1 MGLCSIIYIT
11 ALYDWDVVYIGHG
24 DITEDGE
31 EVKYSQET
39 KKEFVYEQIIM
50 ILAIGGFYLISA
62 QSAQVYANSYWN
74 F

>member
-62 QSAQVYANSYWN
+62 QSAQVYATSY
-74 F
+74 